1 MVKLWEKLNQV
12 HRTQVKYSL
21 VASNWGGGLTL
32 YRNTVENMENHSQLI
47 LYINTNDIDK
57 EVILKM
63 DDNDVDYTI
72 LPNGVSFITLYQEK
86 WQNMRVTEDVWVC
99 GCTDR
104 GDVQPLSYLAAG
116 QYIPIDLAGYNGI
129 IVLISAQ

>member
-1 MVKLWEKLNQV
+1 
-12 HRTQVKYSL
+12 
-21 VASNWGGGLTL
+21 
-32 YRNTVENMENHSQLI
+32 MENHSQLI

-72 LPNGVSFITLYQEK
+72 LPNGVSFITLYQGK
-86 WQNMRVTEDVWVC
+86 WQNMRVTEDVWVY
-99 GCTDR
+99 GCTDI
-104 GDVQPLSYLAAG
+104 GDVQPLSYLVAG
-116 QYIPIDLAGYNGI
+116 EYIPIDLADYNGI

>member
-1 MVKLWEKLNQV
+1 MGEAKLGSQNIGKIFLGSQ
-12 HRTQVKYSL
+12 QL
-21 VASNWGGGLTL
+21 GGGLTL
-32 YRNTVENMENHSQLI
+32 YRNTVQDMENHSQLI
-47 LYINTNDIDK
+47 LYVNTNDIDK

-86 WQNMRVTEDVWVC
+86 WQNMRVTEDVWVY
-99 GCTDR
+99 GCTD
-104 GDVQPLSYLAAG
+104 GGNVQPLSYLAAG

>member
-1 MVKLWEKLNQV
+1 
-12 HRTQVKYSL
+12 
-21 VASNWGGGLTL
+21 
-32 YRNTVENMENHSQLI
+32 MENHSQLI
-47 LYINTNDIDK
+47 LYVNTNDIDK

-86 WQNMRVTEDVWVC
+86 WQNMRVTEDVWVY
-99 GCTDR
+99 GCTDE
-104 GDVQPLSYLAAG
+104 GNVQPLSYLAAG

>member
-21 VASNWGGGLTL
+21 VASNWGGLTL
-32 YRNTVENMENHSQLI
+32 YRNTVQDMENHSQLI
-47 LYINTNDIDK
+47 LYVNTSSD
-57 EVILKM
+57 EVTLKM
-63 DDNDVDYTI
+63 DDEDAHYTV

-86 WQNMRVTEDVWVC
+86 WQNMRVTEDVWVY
-99 GCTDR
+99 GCTSR

-116 QYIPIDLAGYNGI
+116 QYIPIDLVGHNGI

>member
-1 MVKLWEKLNQV
+1 MGEAKLGSQNIGKIFLGSQQL
-12 HRTQVKYSL
+12 R
-21 VASNWGGGLTL
+21 GGLTL
-32 YRNTVENMENHSQLI
+32 YGNTVENMENHSQLI

-104 GDVQPLSYLAAG
+104 GDVQPLSYLVAG
-116 QYIPIDLAGYNGI
+116 EYIPIDLAGYNGI

>member
-1 MVKLWEKLNQV
+1 MGEAKLGSQNIGKIFLGSQ
-12 HRTQVKYSL
+12 QL
-21 VASNWGGGLTL
+21 GGGLTL
-32 YRNTVENMENHSQLI
+32 YRNTVENMENHPKLI

-57 EVILKM
+57 EIILKM
-63 DDNDVDYTI
+63 DDNDIDYTI
-72 LPNGVSFITLYQEK
+72 LPNGISFIALYQEK

-104 GDVQPLSYLAAG
+104 GDVQPLSYLVAG
-116 QYIPIDLAGYNGI
+116 EYIPIDLAGYNGI

>member
-1 MVKLWEKLNQV
+1 MGEAKLGSQNIGKIFLGSQ
-12 HRTQVKYSL
+12 QL
-21 VASNWGGGLTL
+21 GGGLTL

-47 LYINTNDIDK
+47 LYVNTSSD
-57 EVILKM
+57 EVTLKM
-63 DDNDVDYTI
+63 DDEDAHYTV

-116 QYIPIDLAGYNGI
+116 QYIPIDLVGYNGI

>member
-1 MVKLWEKLNQV
+1 MGETKLGSQNIGKIFLGSQ
-12 HRTQVKYSL
+12 QL
-21 VASNWGGGLTL
+21 GGGLTL
-32 YRNTVENMENHSQLI
+32 YRNTVQDMENHSQLI
-47 LYINTNDIDK
+47 LYVNTSSD
-57 EVILKM
+57 EVTLKM
-63 DDNDVDYTI
+63 DDEDAHYTV

-104 GDVQPLSYLAAG
+104 GGVQPLSYLVAG
-116 QYIPIDLAGYNGI
+116 EYIPIDLAGYNGI

>member
-1 MVKLWEKLNQV
+1 MGETKLGSQNIGKIFLGSQ
-12 HRTQVKYSL
+12 QL
-21 VASNWGGGLTL
+21 GGGLTL
-32 YRNTVENMENHSQLI
+32 YRNTVQDMENHSQLI
-47 LYINTNDIDK
+47 LYVNTNDIDK

-86 WQNMRVTEDVWVC
+86 WQNMRVTEDVWVY
-99 GCTDR
+99 GCTDI
-104 GDVQPLSYLAAG
+104 GNVQPLSYLAAG

>member
-1 MVKLWEKLNQV
+1 MGETKLGSQNIGKIFLGSQ
-12 HRTQVKYSL
+12 QL
-21 VASNWGGGLTL
+21 GGGLTL
-32 YRNTVENMENHSQLI
+32 YRNTVQDMENHSQLI
-47 LYINTNDIDK
+47 LYINTNSD

-63 DDNDVDYTI
+63 DDEDTHYTV

-86 WQNMRVTEDVWVC
+86 WQNMKVTEDVWVY
-99 GCTDR
+99 GCTDG

-116 QYIPIDLAGYNGI
+116 EYIPIDLTGYSGI

>member
-1 MVKLWEKLNQV
+1 
-12 HRTQVKYSL
+12 
-21 VASNWGGGLTL
+21 
-32 YRNTVENMENHSQLI
+32 MENHSQLI
-47 LYINTNDIDK
+47 LYVNTSSD
-57 EVILKM
+57 EVTLKM
-63 DDNDVDYTI
+63 DGEDVHYTV

-104 GDVQPLSYLAAG
+104 GNVQPLSYLAAG
-116 QYIPIDLAGYNGI
+116 QYIPIDLSGYNGI

>member
-1 MVKLWEKLNQV
+1 MGEAKLGSQNIGKIFLGSQ
-12 HRTQVKYSL
+12 QL
-21 VASNWGGGLTL
+21 GGGLTL
-32 YRNTVENMENHSQLI
+32 YRNTVQDMENHSQLI
-47 LYINTNDIDK
+47 LYVNTNDIDK

-86 WQNMRVTEDVWVC
+86 WQNMRVTEDVWVY
-99 GCTDR
+99 GCTDD
-104 GDVQPLSYLAAG
+104 GSVQPLQYLVAG
-116 QYIPIDLAGYNGI
+116 DYISLDLVGHNGI

>member
-1 MVKLWEKLNQV
+1 MGEAKLGSQNIGKIFLGSQ
-12 HRTQVKYSL
+12 QL
-21 VASNWGGGLTL
+21 GGGLTL
-32 YRNTVENMENHSQLI
+32 YRNTVENMENHPKLI

-63 DDNDVDYTI
+63 DDNDIDYTI
-72 LPNGVSFITLYQEK
+72 LPNGISFIALYQEK

-104 GDVQPLSYLAAG
+104 GDVQPLSYLVAG
-116 QYIPIDLAGYNGI
+116 EYIPIDLAGYNGI

>member
-1 MVKLWEKLNQV
+1 
-12 HRTQVKYSL
+12 
-21 VASNWGGGLTL
+21 
-32 YRNTVENMENHSQLI
+32 MENHSQLI

-104 GDVQPLSYLAAG
+104 GDVQSLSYLVAG
-116 QYIPIDLAGYNGI
+116 EYIPIDLAGYNGI

>member
-1 MVKLWEKLNQV
+1 MGEAKLGSQNIGKIFLGSQ
-12 HRTQVKYSL
+12 QL
-21 VASNWGGGLTL
+21 GGGGLTL
-32 YRNTVENMENHSQLI
+32 YGNTVENMENHSQLI

-104 GDVQPLSYLAAG
+104 GDVQPLSYLVAG
-116 QYIPIDLAGYNGI
+116 EYIPIDLAGYNGI

>member
-1 MVKLWEKLNQV
+1 MGEAKLGSQNIGKIFLGSQ
-12 HRTQVKYSL
+12 QL
-21 VASNWGGGLTL
+21 GGGLTL

-86 WQNMRVTEDVWVC
+86 WQNMRVTEDVWVY
-99 GCTDR
+99 GCTDI
-104 GDVQPLSYLAAG
+104 GNVQPLSYLAAG

>member
-21 VASNWGGGLTL
+21 VASNWGGLTL
-32 YRNTVENMENHSQLI
+32 YRNTVQDMENHSQLI
-47 LYINTNDIDK
+47 LYVNTSSD
-57 EVILKM
+57 EVTLKM
-63 DDNDVDYTI
+63 DDEDAHYTV

-86 WQNMRVTEDVWVC
+86 WQNMRVTEDVWVY
-99 GCTDR
+99 GCTSR

-116 QYIPIDLAGYNGI
+116 QYIPIDLVGHDGI

>member
-32 YRNTVENMENHSQLI
+32 YRNTVQDMENHSQLI
-47 LYINTNDIDK
+47 LYVNTSSD
-57 EVILKM
+57 EVTLKM
-63 DDNDVDYTI
+63 DDEDAHYTV

-86 WQNMRVTEDVWVC
+86 WQNMRVTEDVWVY
-99 GCTDR
+99 GCTSR

-116 QYIPIDLAGYNGI
+116 QYIPIDLVGHDGI

>member
-1 MVKLWEKLNQV
+1 MGEAKLGSQNIGKIFLGSQ
-12 HRTQVKYSL
+12 QL
-21 VASNWGGGLTL
+21 GGGLTL
-32 YRNTVENMENHSQLI
+32 YRNTVQDMENHSQLI
-47 LYINTNDIDK
+47 LYVNTSSD
-57 EVILKM
+57 EVTLKM
-63 DDNDVDYTI
+63 DDEDAHYTI

-104 GDVQPLSYLAAG
+104 GDVQPLSYLVAG
-116 QYIPIDLAGYNGI
+116 EYIPIDLAGYNGI

>member
-1 MVKLWEKLNQV
+1 MTALGSQNIGKIFLGSQQL
-12 HRTQVKYSL
+12 
-21 VASNWGGGLTL
+21 GGGLTL

-72 LPNGVSFITLYQEK
+72 LPNGVSFITLHQEK

-104 GDVQPLSYLAAG
+104 GDVQPLSYLVAG
-116 QYIPIDLAGYNGI
+116 EYIPIDLAGYNGI
-129 IVLISAQ
+129 IVLISA

>member
-1 MVKLWEKLNQV
+1 
-12 HRTQVKYSL
+12 
-21 VASNWGGGLTL
+21 
-32 YRNTVENMENHSQLI
+32 MENHSQLI
-47 LYINTNDIDK
+47 LYVNTNDIDK

-86 WQNMRVTEDVWVC
+86 WQNMRVTEDVWVY

>member
-32 YRNTVENMENHSQLI
+32 YRNTVQDMENHSQLI
-47 LYINTNDIDK
+47 LYINTSSD

-63 DDNDVDYTI
+63 DDKDVHYTV

-99 GCTDR
+99 GCTDI

-116 QYIPIDLAGYNGI
+116 EYIPIDLADYNGI

>member
-12 HRTQVKYSL
+12 HRTQVKYSSA
-21 VASNWGGGLTL
+21 ASNWGGLTL
-32 YRNTVENMENHSQLI
+32 YRNTVQDMENHSQLI
-47 LYINTNDIDK
+47 LYVNTSSD
-57 EVILKM
+57 EVTLKM
-63 DDNDVDYTI
+63 DDEDAHYTV

-86 WQNMRVTEDVWVC
+86 WQNMRVTEDVWVY

-104 GDVQPLSYLAAG
+104 GDVQPLSYLVAG
-116 QYIPIDLAGYNGI
+116 EYIPIDLAGYNGI

>member
-1 MVKLWEKLNQV
+1 MGETKLGSQNIGKIFLGSQ
-12 HRTQVKYSL
+12 QL
-21 VASNWGGGLTL
+21 GGGLTL
-32 YRNTVENMENHSQLI
+32 YRNTVQDMENHSQLI
-47 LYINTNDIDK
+47 LYINTSSD

-63 DDNDVDYTI
+63 DDEDVHYTV

-99 GCTDR
+99 GCTDI

-116 QYIPIDLAGYNGI
+116 EYIPIDLADYNGI